1 MVTYSRKYADEVFS
15 FLPVWRNKIFLNIKV
30 VFQHLSEIWQY
41 LAVGSSYCDI
51 SLLTSLG
58 HSVRKMLAFII
69 GVFAICGPATA
80 LKGAVL
86 TTKPY
91 TYAADLNTSTL
102 VARSLQNVLSSGS
115 YEYTGFGAAESS
127 MDITDDGVLIY
138 APAFANNRT
147 GYATSKDDGKTWN
160 MAVPSPNQPRMQ
172 PMFNIHDGRYFY
184 WSSGAPGLHM
194 SYSDD
199 RGETWKK
206 TGDHVIPLVQDW
218 AKIVSGKPVRSLLTN
233 ASSILYLSAPSL
245 ISVPISGSLGPKF
258 QLIAK
263 SVDRGIT
270 WKLTKSA
277 PTLNA
282 TRSGGACAALSPTVQ
297 NQEYIIWSN
306 GLVRPN
312 GTVMYGLRRCRSVS
326 VAISDDEGDTWRF
339 SDIPGSTVVPYTKGL
354 AT

>member
-1 MVTYSRKYADEVFS
+1 MSTTPLVR
-15 FLPVWRNKIFLNIKV
+15 
-30 VFQHLSEIWQY
+30 
-41 LAVGSSYCDI
+41 
-51 SLLTSLG
+51 
-58 HSVRKMLAFII
+58 SVRNTLALII
-69 GVFAICGPATA
+69 GGFSIFGPATA
-80 LKGAVL
+80 LKGGIL
-86 TTKPY
+86 TIGPH
-91 TYAADLNTSTL
+91 TYKADHNSSRI
-102 VARSLQNVLSSGS
+102 VVHSLQNVLSSGS

-127 MDITDDGVLIY
+127 IDIADDGTLIY
-138 APAFANNRT
+138 TPAFTNNHT

-160 MAVPSPNQPRMQ
+160 MGVPSPNQPRMQ

-206 TGDHVIPLVQDW
+206 IGDHVIPFVQDW
-218 AKIVSGKPVRSLLTN
+218 AKIVSGNPVRSQLKN
-233 ASSILYLSAPSL
+233 ASSILYISAPSL
-245 ISVPISGSLGPKF
+245 ISVPISGSLGPKY

-270 WKLTKSA
+270 WKITKSA

-282 TRSGGACAALSPTVQ
+282 TRSGGACAALPPTVQ
-297 NQEYIIWSN
+297 SQEYIIWSN

-339 SDIPGSTVVPYTKGL
+339 SDISGSTVVPYTKGI